1 MLLRLTL
8 VSFFLGVV
16 GLNAV
21 ERVRYIIPEQ
31 QRAYEE
37 WSKTHPGVQIPPKK
51 KTLSAKSSL
60 TIGNI
65 LKSKATYTKVIPST
79 DDKTETPKTPTKTKP
94 PVVKPLPTV
103 KISKPPSR
111 DIDINST
118 YKINEVE
125 LSGWF
130 WTEEL
135 GWIYVTMKTYPYFY
149 LGTAKKWVKLYIK

>member
-1 MLLRLTL
+1 MSLRLTL
-8 VSFFLGVV
+8 VSFLLGVV
-16 GLNAV
+16 GSNAG
-21 ERVRYIIPEQ
+21 ERIRYIIPEQ

-65 LKSKATYTKVIPST
+65 LKSEATYTKVTPQT
-79 DDKTETPKTPTKTKP
+79 DNKSETPKTPTKTKP
-94 PVVKPLPTV
+94 PVVKPSPSV
-103 KISKPPSR
+103 KISKPSAKVV
-111 DIDINST
+111 DINST

-149 LGTAKKWVKLYIK
+149 LSTTKKWVKLYIK

>member
-1 MLLRLTL
+1 MLLRLVL
-8 VSFFLGVV
+8 VSFVLGVV
-16 GLNAV
+16 GSNAG
-21 ERVRYIIPEQ
+21 ERIRYIIPEQ

-60 TIGNI
+60 IIGNI
-65 LKSKATYTKVIPST
+65 LKSEATYTKVTPQT

-94 PVVKPLPTV
+94 PVVKPLPTD
-103 KISKPPSR
+103 KTPKPPSGVV
-111 DIDINST
+111 DINSA

-135 GWIYVTMKTYPYFY
+135 GWVYVTMKTYPYFY
-149 LGTAKKWVKLYIK
+149 LGTTKKWVKLYIK

>member
-1 MLLRLTL
+1 MSLRLVL

-51 KTLSAKSSL
+51 KILSAKSSL

-65 LKSKATYTKVIPST
+65 LKSKATYTKVTSHAEG
-79 DDKTETPKTPTKTKP
+79 KLETPKTPTKTKP
-94 PVVKPLPTV
+94 PVVKPLPSV
-103 KISKPPSR
+103 KILKPPSNVV
-111 DIDINST
+111 DINST

-149 LGTAKKWVKLYIK
+149 LGTTKKWVKLYSK